1 MSHAQ
6 AIQGGIQAWSVA
18 APYPFLVMA
27 IDNPTGFPQ
36 GLYWYV
42 VDTRKGSTDF
52 KDRIGSAHKGKLACE
67 WAGCHAAALYLH
79 AIQGESITDA
89 SEAYAPY
96 WAKVREAQAAGNVGA
111 LTTG

>member
-27 IDNPTGFPQ
+27 IDNPSGMPE

-52 KDRIGSAHKGKLACE
+52 KDRIGSAHKGQLASE
-67 WAGCHAAALYLH
+67 WAHCHASALYRNH
-79 AIQGESITDA
+79 IQGHSI
-89 SEAYAPY
+89 SEATESYAPY
-96 WAKVREAQAAGNVGA
+96 WAKVKALQEAGTIRNHKE
-111 LTTG
+111 